1 MKRTAP
7 RLALSLVLALALA
20 PQSAG
25 AQSAAT
31 AVLDRAIARMGGDA
45 ALRAIRTIR
54 MDVITQWQRTVL
66 TDHPFADAPSYERHT
81 DLRDYPARAWRNTRE
96 FIPTGR
102 TVDIVA
108 DTVGART
115 VQGANGMPSTTPLNI
130 AYVDE
135 RRELFAFAPE
145 RLLLLA
151 RGAEDLRALP
161 DTTIAGVAHARVSAT
176 VEGFHSTLFLRRT
189 DGLPALTRFRAN
201 ETNDFGLAPWG
212 TMEVEFWYSA
222 WSRIAPG
229 VLLPRQRDVRRIGRP
244 YKRMTVVAMTVN
256 APAPADSFAI
266 TDTTARS
273 YLANARRP
281 MWDVALDSTRITA
294 GHFVSFP
301 RQLGADGAVRIGER
315 WVLLETGQAAGAA
328 KLAVDWLGAQS
339 AGAPS
344 SGALPA
350 AAIVLRHTT
359 GNGGVAWLADQRIPL
374 YVPPGAAPMV
384 RHILG
389 AERGSRATV
398 VQQDR
403 WVRIGT
409 DSILLTAV
417 HAPEMPGVMAIYSP
431 AHEWVYSPI
440 FISPTYQPEQDALV
454 ARLRRAGHAVA
465 WAGSQRGM
473 RTALPPPADAPDP
486 EFARLEAMRARAPRD
501 AVVLYELAVRHAAAG
516 RQHDAL
522 QLLDAVSRAPGALD
536 PSFHRRFFPYH
547 GDAEWQRT
555 IGRIRAANPPIVRS
569 TPAFTIS
576 ERDLHP
582 EGIAFDSV
590 SRSLFVG
597 SFKGKIV
604 RVDSAGRTTDFAFA
618 SRPESARVVVG
629 VRVDAARRHLWA
641 AVADPRAFGDTTID
655 GGGLEQ
661 FDIGSGRVIASH
673 RGAKGAFND
682 VVIAPNGDAF
692 ATNTVDGSIWRVRGG
707 AFSAFL
713 PPGSV
718 REANGIAVSPD
729 GRWLFAAGWHDIIR
743 IDVRTRAMRPLGAP
757 DGVVTGSFD
766 GLYWYDGGLVGIQ
779 NGIHPGRV
787 VRLHLDSARER
798 ITRARV
804 LEQYHPQ
811 FNGMTTAALDGHTL
825 LYLLNTQSR
834 SFNPDGTVKP
844 GVELQDIII
853 ARLPLQRQPDL

>member
-1 MKRTAP
+1 MNRTAP
-7 RLALSLVLALALA
+7 RLALPLVLALALA
-20 PQSAG
+20 SQSAG

-31 AVLDRAIARMGGDA
+31 AVVDRAIARMGGDA

-66 TDHPFADAPSYERHT
+66 TDHPFADAPSYERHA
-81 DLRDYPARAWRNTRE
+81 DLRDYQARAWRNTRQ
-96 FIPTGR
+96 FIPAGR

-115 VQGANGMPSTTPLNI
+115 VQGPNGMPSTTPLNI

-145 RLLLLA
+145 RMLQLVRDA
-151 RGAEDLRALP
+151 ADLRALP
-161 DTTIAGVAHARVSAT
+161 DTTIAGVVHARVSAT
-176 VEGFHSTLFLRRT
+176 VEGFQSTLFLRRT
-189 DGLPALTRFRAN
+189 DGLPALARFRAN

-222 WSRIAPG
+222 WSRVAPG

-266 TDTTARS
+266 TETTARS

-281 MWDVALDSTRITA
+281 MWDVA
-294 GHFVSFP
+294 
-301 RQLGADGAVRIGER
+301 
-315 WVLLETGQAAGAA
+315 
-328 KLAVDWLGAQS
+328 
-339 AGAPS
+339 
-344 SGALPA
+344 
-350 AAIVLRHTT
+350 
-359 GNGGVAWLADQRIPL
+359 
-374 YVPPGAAPMV
+374 
-384 RHILG
+384 
-389 AERGSRATV
+389 
-398 VQQDR
+398 
-403 WVRIGT
+403 
-409 DSILLTAV
+409 
-417 HAPEMPGVMAIYSP
+417 
-431 AHEWVYSPI
+431 
-440 FISPTYQPEQDALV
+440 
-454 ARLRRAGHAVA
+454 
-465 WAGSQRGM
+465 
-473 RTALPPPADAPDP
+473 PDP
-486 EFARLEAMRARAPRD
+486 ALARLEAMRARAPRD
-501 AVVLYELAVRHAAAG
+501 AVVLYELAVLHAAAG

-522 QLLDAVSRAPGALD
+522 QLLDTVSRAPGALD

-547 GDAEWQRT
+547 GDSEWQRT
-555 IGRIRAANPPIVRS
+555 IERIRAANPPIVRS
-569 TPAFTIS
+569 TPAFTIT

-604 RVDSAGRTTDFAFA
+604 RIDSAGRTTDFAFA

-661 FDIGSGRVIASH
+661 FDIGTGRVIASH

-743 IDVRTRAMRPLGAP
+743 IDVRTRAIRPLGAP

-787 VRLHLDSARER
+787 VRLDLDATHAR
-798 ITRARV
+798 ITSAQV

-811 FNGMTTAALDGHTL
+811 FNGMTTAALDGDTL

-834 SFNPDGTVKP
+834 SFNPDGTVRP
-844 GVELQDIII
+844 GAVLQDIII
-853 ARLPLQRQPDL
+853 TRLPLRRR